1 MRDRWKG
8 RTLPSSQVIDLPLK
22 KAKTNRQETFQ
33 RVHFRASVVRC
44 GRASKG
50 DCIMFFR
57 KSPICGVP
65 VHLTRLP
72 FAAHS
77 MWTGTLFLSFSGL
90 RGIRYLLLGVVLG
103 VSSS

>member
-8 RTLPSSQVIDLPLK
+8 RTLPSAQVLSLRLE

-72 FAAHS
+72 FAADSMWADS
-77 MWTGTLFLSFSGL
+77 MWTGAWSNGRERHKSGTCEKT
-90 RGIRYLLLGVVLG
+90 
-103 VSSS
+103 